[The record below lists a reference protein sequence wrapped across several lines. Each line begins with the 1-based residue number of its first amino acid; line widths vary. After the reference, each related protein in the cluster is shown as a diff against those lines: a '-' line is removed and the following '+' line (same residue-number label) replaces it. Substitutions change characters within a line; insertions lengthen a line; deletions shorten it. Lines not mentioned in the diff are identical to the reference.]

1 LFILP
6 DDPVESGGDPSM
18 RSISAFFQRLRS
30 GKAGGHP
37 RADFA
42 PNFRL
47 LAEHS
52 SDIVMEVGTDRLTA
66 YVSPSCTRLLGWLP
80 EELIGRGPD
89 AFILPEYIPAIE
101 ADVAALNAGARDEGT
116 LVLQLRKKDGGSLWV
131 EGKARIV
138 RTDEMGGAGELVAVF
153 RDISERKK
161 LEDHLAMAAVTDGLT
176 GIFNRR
182 AFDERLEREWTNTV
196 RRGGQI
202 ALLLIDIDRFKDF
215 NDTYGHHAGDDCLRV
230 VARAA
235 RKALQ
240 DPEGMIARY
249 GGEEFAAIL
258 PDFDL
263 SRAVDTAEQVRH
275 AVWTAKI
282 PHLKNRDGRGR
293 VTVSIGTATALSRA
307 GGTIRMPE
315 GLLLAA
321 DGALYKA
328 KHNGRNRVEAAL
340 LLAPEGSTAAA

>member
-1 LFILP
+1 
-6 DDPVESGGDPSM
+6 M
-18 RSISAFFQRLRS
+18 RSISAFFQRLRR
-30 GKAGGHP
+30 GNARGHSRP
-37 RADFA
+37 DFE

-80 EELIGRGPD
+80 EELIGRGPE
-89 AFILPEYIPAIE
+89 AFILPEYLPVIE
-101 ADVAALNAGARDEGT
+101 ADVAALDAGARDEGT

-138 RTDEMGGAGELVAVF
+138 RTDETGGVGELVAVF

-161 LEDHLAMAAVTDGLT
+161 LEDQLALAAATDGLT

-182 AFDERLEREWTNTV
+182 AFDERLEREWANTV
-196 RRGGQI
+196 QRGGQI

-215 NDTYGHHAGDDCLRV
+215 NDTYGHQAGDDCLRV
-230 VARAA
+230 VALAA
-235 RKALQ
+235 RNALQ
-240 DPEGMIARY
+240 PAEGMIARY
-249 GGEEFAAIL
+249 GGEEFVAIL
-258 PDFDL
+258 PGFDL
-263 SRAVDTAEQVRH
+263 PRAVETAEQVRS
-275 AVWTAKI
+275 AVWTAEI
-282 PHLKNRDGRGR
+282 PHLKNQDGRGR

-328 KHNGRNRVEAAL
+328 KHNGRNRVETAL